1 MTSSILSTP
10 PVDVP
15 RPAPAS
21 SGATGGHHDDDYD
34 ELSAIVAGLYQDA
47 KAIDDRNRQLLE
59 RVRGLQ
65 LMIQARQRELD

>member
-15 RPAPAS
+15 RPASALT
-21 SGATGGHHDDDYD
+21 GATGNHDDDD
-34 ELSAIVAGLYQDA
+34 DLSAIVAGLYQDA

-65 LMIQARQRELD
+65 LLIQARRRDLE

>member
-15 RPAPAS
+15 RPASALTS
-21 SGATGGHHDDDYD
+21 AHDDDD
-34 ELSAIVAGLYQDA
+34 LSAIVAGLYQDA

-65 LMIQARQRELD
+65 LMIEARRRDLD

>member
-15 RPAPAS
+15 RPASALTS
-21 SGATGGHHDDDYD
+21 ATGNHDDDD
-34 ELSAIVAGLYQDA
+34 LSAIVAGLYQDA

-59 RVRGLQ
+59 RIRGLQ
-65 LMIQARQRELD
+65 LMIQARRRDLD

>member
-15 RPAPAS
+15 RPASALT
-21 SGATGGHHDDDYD
+21 GVTGGHAYYDDDD
-34 ELSAIVAGLYQDA
+34 LSAIVAGLYQDA
-47 KAIDDRNRQLLE
+47 KAINDRNRQLLE

-65 LMIQARQRELD
+65 LMIQARRRGLD